1 MLCPANM
8 ILAQKYPGDYCCD
21 IYDGQYFEGD
31 SRHLCYD
38 PNVDGGEKWFNL
50 ASPEI
55 DFNDKMSSYWCGA
68 KIYAQFN
75 YDYPGDYRA
84 EDYGFTSA
92 GNIWNEDI
100 WLQGDISAVHL
111 QKYDEMNHGAVT
123 LFEEDDCQE

>member
-68 KIYAQFN
+68 KIM
-75 YDYPGDYRA
+75 YDFAYHLPETDHSESLGDSGAGTASNHDIYN
-84 EDYGFTSA
+84 ENDYTSV
-92 GNIWNEDI
+92 
-100 WLQGDISAVHL
+100 LL
-111 QKYDEMNHGAVT
+111 RPYDSMT
-123 LFEEDDCQE
+123 